1 MSTSTKKGSAP
12 KLRNLY
18 THRTATSERPCF
30 VCSKFTS
37 AVLTTG
43 DGLDWFYI
51 CTSHLNDSSFASPV
65 VPVSEPV
72 KTTIKHD
79 DSTIIPKK
87 EGEKEMKK
95 KEEKDENKDENKD
108 ELTTKEKKEKQGDDK
123 EKKDELKK
131 EIKSPLISNH
141 VPPLPP
147 EPKQYI
153 LHRDIFYL
161 RESCLI
167 KKRQEKESQ
176 NLLKQLPNVPKT
188 PL

>member
-1 MSTSTKKGSAP
+1 MSTFTKKGSAP

-18 THRTATSERPCF
+18 TNRTATSERPCF

-72 KTTIKHD
+72 KTTIKND

-87 EGEKEMKK
+87 EGEKEMKR
-95 KEEKDENKDENKD
+95 KEEKEEKKD
-108 ELTTKEKKEKQGDDK
+108 ELTTKEKNEKQDDDK
-123 EKKDELKK
+123 EKKGELKK
-131 EIKSPLISNH
+131 EIKSTPPSNQ
-141 VPPLPP
+141 VSPLPP

-176 NLLKQLPNVPKT
+176 NLLRQLPSVPKT